1 MYLYSIFYYTHI
13 YLHNVCKCLLCFM
26 MFVFTPLLAL
36 TVNVNPTLPP
46 ISFTGDTVSNISP
59 TNINSTIS
67 LSCSVVNEG
76 RFIWN
81 WTLPSGVTQPPTF
94 ILDTSRTSVIEVTS
108 NETGDYQCLVGYSG
122 LSGDPGPSAMFT
134 ITLALEGK

>member
-1 MYLYSIFYYTHI
+1 MLVFAVFYEF
-13 YLHNVCKCLLCFM
+13 CFHSSS
-26 MFVFTPLLAL
+26 VWALTENINPTPL
-36 TVNVNPTLPP
+36 P

-59 TNINSTIS
+59 TNINLTIS

-81 WTLPSGVTQPPTF
+81 WTLPSGEIQPPTF
-94 ILDTSRTSVIEVTS
+94 ILDTGRTSVIEVTS
-108 NETGDYQCLVGYSG
+108 NEAGDYQCRVGYSG
-122 LSGDPGPSAMFT
+122 LAGDPGPSATFT